1 MIFLIAWRNIWRNKT
16 RSLVIMLSVAIGI
29 FAGIAVLALYKGMM
43 NSRVNTVIYAE
54 TGHIQIH
61 DPQFK
66 KDYEPTFIIN
76 NSRALI
82 DTLQKLPSVKY
93 FATRVITQGMLA
105 TTSGSAG
112 VQVNGVD
119 PLQEKKVSGLVSKI
133 KEGGYFGRD
142 KKNQVLIGKKLAD
155 KMKLKPGS
163 KLVLTFTDTS
173 ANMIASAF
181 RVAGVYQSD
190 NSPLDERNVY
200 VQQTELAEMLGIQ
213 NSFHE
218 VCIILH
224 EDEAMENTLQQ
235 LRQKFSA
242 LLIESWKSISPETN
256 LMIDTIDTTSY
267 IIISI
272 ILFALAFGIVNTM
285 LMAILERAREIGVM
299 MALGMNRLRLF
310 LLVFLETVFLT
321 MIGTPVGIGA
331 AWLITGYYHRHGLNW
346 ESMGK
351 EMMSSFGFSTTIY
364 PAFPGEKLGMIT
376 GFVVLAAVLSCLYP
390 AIKALKLK
398 PIEALRK

>member
-29 FAGIAVLALYKGMM
+29 FAGISVLALYKGMM

-66 KDYEPTFIIN
+66 KDYEPAFIIH
-76 NSRALI
+76 NSDAL
-82 DTLQKLPSVKY
+82 TGYLQNLPSVKY
-93 FATRVITQGMLA
+93 FAARVITQGMLA

-112 VQVNGVD
+112 VQINAVN
-119 PLQEKKVSGLVSKI
+119 PLQESKVSGLLAKI
-133 KEGGYFGRD
+133 KAGSYFD
-142 KKNQVLIGKKLAD
+142 TNKKNQVLIGKKLAD

-173 ANMIASAF
+173 ANMIAAAF
-181 RVAGVYQSD
+181 RVAGIYQSD

-200 VQQTELAEMLGIQ
+200 IQQNELADMLGIK
-213 NSFHE
+213 NNFHE
-218 VCIILH
+218 VCIILR
-224 EDEAMENTLQQ
+224 DDDAMEGTLQQ
-235 LRQKFSA
+235 LQQRFPGY
-242 LLIESWKSISPETN
+242 LIESWKSISPETN
-256 LMIDTIDTTSY
+256 LMIDTVDTTSY
-267 IIISI
+267 IIIAI

-285 LMAILERAREIGVM
+285 LMAILERTKEIGVM
-299 MALGMNRLRLF
+299 MALGMNRIRLF

-321 MIGTPVGIGA
+321 MMGTPIGIGV
-331 AWLITGYYHRHGLNW
+331 AWLLTNYYHRNGLNW
-346 ESMGK
+346 ERMGK
-351 EMMSSFGFSTTIY
+351 ELMSSFGFSTTIY

-376 GFVVLAAVLSCLYP
+376 GFVLMAALLSCIYP
-390 AIKALKLK
+390 AIKALHLK

>member
-29 FAGIAVLALYKGMM
+29 FSGISVLALYKGMM

-66 KDYEPTFIIN
+66 KDYEPAFIIH
-76 NSRALI
+76 NSDAL
-82 DTLQKLPSVKY
+82 TGYLQNLPSVKY
-93 FATRVITQGMLA
+93 FAARVITLGMLA

-112 VQVNGVD
+112 VQINAVN
-119 PLQEKKVSGLVSKI
+119 PLQESKVSGLLAKI
-133 KEGGYFGRD
+133 KAGSYFD
-142 KKNQVLIGKKLAD
+142 TNKKNQVLIGKKLAD

-173 ANMIASAF
+173 ANMIAAAF
-181 RVAGVYQSD
+181 RVAGIYQSD
-190 NSPLDERNVY
+190 NSPIDERNVY
-200 VQQTELAEMLGIQ
+200 IQQNELADMLGIK
-213 NSFHE
+213 NNFHE
-218 VCIILH
+218 VCIILR
-224 EDEAMENTLQQ
+224 DDDAMEGTLQQ
-235 LRQKFSA
+235 LQQKFPGY
-242 LLIESWKSISPETN
+242 LIESWKSISPETN
-256 LMIDTIDTTSY
+256 LMIDTVDTTSY
-267 IIISI
+267 IIIAI

-285 LMAILERAREIGVM
+285 LMAILERTKEIGVM
-299 MALGMNRLRLF
+299 MALGMNRIRLF

-321 MIGTPVGIGA
+321 VMGTPIGIGI
-331 AWLITGYYHRHGLNW
+331 AWLLTNYYHRNGLNW
-346 ESMGK
+346 ERMGK
-351 EMMSSFGFSTTIY
+351 ELMSSFGFSTTIY

-376 GFVVLAAVLSCLYP
+376 GFVLMAALLSCIYP
-390 AIKALKLK
+390 AIKALHLK